1 MYRDKIAPFSAPN
14 YDVFSPARRSDERG
28 IIVGNQLDGGQS
40 YLPWIGLSTIRQLG
54 LKYAEKT
61 GLADADALLDAQ
73 NEITRLRG
81 ELGRAEAR
89 ANDLDAQLNRI
100 GGLAREGFKVQ
111 KIMGRPTTKKGA

>member
-1 MYRDKIAPFSAPN
+1 
-14 YDVFSPARRSDERG
+14 
-28 IIVGNQLDGGQS
+28 
-40 YLPWIGLSTIRQLG
+40 
-54 LKYAEKT
+54 
-61 GLADADALLDAQ
+61 LADADALLDAQ